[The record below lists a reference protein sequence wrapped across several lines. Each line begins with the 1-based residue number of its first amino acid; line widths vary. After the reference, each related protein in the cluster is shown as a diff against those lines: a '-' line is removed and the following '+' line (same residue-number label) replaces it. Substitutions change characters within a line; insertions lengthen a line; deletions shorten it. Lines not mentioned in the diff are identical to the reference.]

1 MKYASQPV
9 ALCCLH
15 SLSIGNKHVII
26 NARTEKQ
33 KVIPIPHAPNEI
45 YHDGDGFFVYQSSPI
60 LQGPLLAYPPSPPP
74 FFALLG
80 RPWAERELQ
89 WMHMCNIF
97 CRSIKCLFLIGFLEQ
112 SEGLIDGQTRILFDE
127 CSAVYNISVFSC
139 HLVRAPIYLTPA
151 NRVYQVVMN
160 DRY

>member
-1 MKYASQPV
+1 MPQMKYITTATASLYTSHPPFYRV
-9 ALCCLH
+9 HCL
-15 SLSIGNKHVII
+15 L
-26 NARTEKQ
+26 T
-33 KVIPIPHAPNEI
+33 
-45 YHDGDGFFVYQSSPI
+45 
-60 LQGPLLAYPPSPPP
+60 LPLRPL

-112 SEGLIDGQTRILFDE
+112 SEGLVDGQTRILFDK